1 MATKSVPRVNGV
13 QPGDGNIDA
22 ASQDMPAL
30 QDLWKAI
37 HAISREDGF
46 GRFAQLVERVDSQE
60 ADLKDKDGKINA
72 LESQLAACEA
82 SHRASNKELFDKFE
96 ERHQQWSDKNEVLR
110 SGVAALNTAS
120 EEKDKSIEALR
131 GELKR
136 TQAQVVDLEKAYGAE
151 KKSVKIKNVQIA
163 ELDAQRKTAVN
174 EANDLKARLKKA
186 EDNAIA
192 LNRSLQEEANEKQK
206 HLSDAVEA
214 NKKIEKYKGFTVKI
228 ESLDLPAVRSQLE
241 ALWESVSALIL
252 GYIGCNLPD
261 INDWSKLN
269 DNKVFKNRIPL
280 PQNNSKIA
288 KEMRVAVVLGALAN
302 LMVQFLFQP
311 TYVLG
316 ERGGLRQLLRY
327 QATVDPLK
335 EMYARGIILSM
346 KHDYQDEIDQE
357 KIDKIIDDLRDV
369 VRVDILFDTKDDLEN
384 FCEALDDLL
393 LQFQDL
399 WKKIQRGKEKL
410 EPSFEERP
418 SAAKY
423 PWYIVGLP
431 AAVETQKRSSSP
443 PATTDAQD
451 DTIIVPQIVQMRTK
465 GDPEPVTHGW
475 VLQKTQI
482 HAADEEIRRISRGLR
497 ITPFGEE
504 DTGRPR
510 TRTRR
515 APSISGNASP
525 DQKKGSPF
533 LPRSSAAQDA

>member
-228 ESLDLPAVRSQLE
+228 ESLNLPAVRM
-241 ALWESVSALIL
+241 
-252 GYIGCNLPD
+252 
-261 INDWSKLN
+261 
-269 DNKVFKNRIPL
+269 FKNRIPL